1 MGVGAAQKLHDETV
15 LRCDIIGVKR
25 LSGKECLCVFLDHR
39 HAYISI
45 LRFHGLRLLLP
56 V

>member
-1 MGVGAAQKLHDETV
+1 MRAAQKLHDKTI
-15 LRCDIIGVKR
+15 LRSDIIGVKR
-25 LSGKECLCVFLDHR
+25 FSGEECLCVFLDHR

>member
-1 MGVGAAQKLHDETV
+1 MCIRAAQKLHNETI
-15 LRCDIIGVKR
+15 LRSDIIGVKR
-25 LSGKECLCVFLDHR
+25 FSGKECLCVFLDHR